1 MDLKMNY
8 TRQLNFHIDKFI
20 NNMELNLLDSL
31 DLDKSAEPKIKKFKK
46 ETKNNLQVLLN
57 KILGI
62 QNMIQIDLINS
73 LDFGTSS
80 YLDKIKLSDDEQES
94 EDEHSEKDFGV
105 ISDELISSLNGFNHI
120 SGLDLNTFD
129 DEEDDDENDNN
140 EDDDMAYY
148 GHMIQHSD
156 EENSFEIDSDNEA
169 SDNNDEDDNSDNEED
184 NSDNEEDNSDNEED
198 NSNDEDNNDENKI
211 QNLNVFSTKNNS
223 NKQLNEVD
231 SSKCLA
237 RIKLFKAKN
246 KINKSKIS
254 GNEDDI
260 FEFNGYKYGKQCS
273 KQALKGEECCA
284 IHNDKYLNGEISLVN
299 EFPNELKDYQE
310 FKTIYKCENNVD
322 SEEEELDLKR
332 IKINDKVYLVCNNT
346 NKVFCLETR
355 EYLGTFDSSK
365 NIIIS

>member
-1 MDLKMNY
+1 MNY
-8 TRQLNFHIDKFI
+8 TRQLNFHIDKFL

-31 DLDKSAEPKIKKFKK
+31 DLDKSAEPEIKKFKK

-105 ISDELISSLNGFNHI
+105 ISDELICSLNGFNHI
-120 SGLDLNTFD
+120 SGLDMNTFNDNDSD
-129 DEEDDDENDNN
+129 DNGEDNDDDEISYYEHMINQSDEVNCFSLDSDNEQESDNN
-140 EDDDMAYY
+140 
-148 GHMIQHSD
+148 SD
-156 EENSFEIDSDNEA
+156 EENN
-169 SDNNDEDDNSDNEED
+169 NSDEENN
-184 NSDNEEDNSDNEED
+184 NSDEENNNSDEENN
-198 NSNDEDNNDENKI
+198 NSKI
-211 QNLNVFSTKNNS
+211 IVYSTKNHSKN
-223 NKQLNEVD
+223 NKQLNEVGI
-231 SSKCLA
+231 SRCLA
-237 RIKLFKAKN
+237 RIKLFKTKN
-246 KINKSKIS
+246 KLNKLKIS

-273 KQALKGEECCA
+273 KQALKGQDCCA

-299 EFPNELKDYQE
+299 EFPNELKHHPE
-310 FKTIYKCENNVD
+310 FNNIYKCENNSD

-332 IKINDKVYLVCNNT
+332 INIHDKVYLVCNNT

-365 NIIIS
+365 NKIIS

>member
-1 MDLKMNY
+1 MNY

-94 EDEHSEKDFGV
+94 EDEDSEKDFGV

-129 DEEDDDENDNN
+129 DNDEDEDDDENDNN

-148 GHMIQHSD
+148 GHMIQHSE
-156 EENSFEIDSDNEA
+156 EENCLEIDSENEL
-169 SDNNDEDDNSDNEED
+169 SDNNDEDDNSDDED
-184 NSDNEEDNSDNEED
+184 EDNNSDN
-198 NSNDEDNNDENKI
+198 EDNNDENKSQKI
-211 QNLNVFSTKNNS
+211 SVFSTKNNS
-223 NKQLNEVD
+223 NDNKQLNEVG
-231 SSKCLA
+231 SSRCLA

-299 EFPNELKDYQE
+299 EFPNELKDHQE
-310 FKTIYKCENNVD
+310 FKTIYKCENNLD

-346 NKVFCLETR
+346 NKVFCLESR

>member
-1 MDLKMNY
+1 MNY
-8 TRQLNFHIDKFI
+8 TRQLNFHIDKFL

-31 DLDKSAEPKIKKFKK
+31 DLDKSAEPEIKKFKK

-105 ISDELISSLNGFNHI
+105 ISDELICSLNGFNHI
-120 SGLDLNTFD
+120 SGLDMNTFNDNDSD
-129 DEEDDDENDNN
+129 DNGEDNDDDEISYYEHMINQSDEVNCFSLDSDNEQESDNN
-140 EDDDMAYY
+140 
-148 GHMIQHSD
+148 SD
-156 EENSFEIDSDNEA
+156 EEN
-169 SDNNDEDDNSDNEED
+169 NNS
-184 NSDNEEDNSDNEED
+184 
-198 NSNDEDNNDENKI
+198 KI
-211 QNLNVFSTKNNS
+211 IVYSTKNHSKN
-223 NKQLNEVD
+223 NKQLNEVGI
-231 SSKCLA
+231 SRCLA
-237 RIKLFKAKN
+237 RIKLFKTKN
-246 KINKSKIS
+246 KLNKLKIS

-273 KQALKGEECCA
+273 KQALKGQDCCA

-299 EFPNELKDYQE
+299 EFPNELKHHPE
-310 FKTIYKCENNVD
+310 FNNIYKCENNSD

-332 IKINDKVYLVCNNT
+332 INIHDKVYLVCNNT

-365 NIIIS
+365 NKIIS